1 LVDKTLSPD
10 KWWKVAKS
18 ICQFKNRTTTAS
30 LIKVNNN
37 IMTHPFDKLN
47 VLNEYFTSISTL
59 DNEPEHPD
67 LPPLSPCELSD
78 IVIIEQ
84 DVIDQ
89 FQILKRNK
97 PPGPDK
103 LAPKFIKAIFPSLVI
118 PISIIFN
125 KTIQL
130 GQVPS
135 DWKSANVTAIYKG
148 KGDSCDPSNY
158 RPISVTN
165 CFGKILE
172 KIIFKSLYNYVT
184 RNRIL
189 SDHQSG
195 FRTKDSTIN
204 KLLII
209 YNTIIKNLD
218 LGKDVRFI
226 FCDIYKAFDRVWHS
240 GLIFKLRKYGICG
253 NVLKW
258 IESFLYDRKQRVNID
273 GYFSRWKT
281 VNAGV
286 PQGYTLGLYF
296 YSYYSLTTLRM
307 RS

>member
-1 LVDKTLSPD
+1 
-10 KWWKVAKS
+10 
-18 ICQFKNRTTTAS
+18 
-30 LIKVNNN
+30 
-37 IMTHPFDKLN
+37 MTHPFDKSN
-47 VLNEYFTSISTL
+47 ALNEYFASISTL
-59 DNEPEHPD
+59 DNAPELPD

-78 IVIIEQ
+78 IVITEQ
-84 DVIDQ
+84 DVIDHFQ
-89 FQILKRNK
+89 FLIINK

-103 LAPKFIKAIFPSLVI
+103 LAPKFIKAIFTSLVT
-118 PISIIFN
+118 PISIIHVFN

-172 KIIFKSLYNYVT
+172 QLIFKNLYNYVT

-195 FRTKDSTIN
+195 FRTKDFTIN
-204 KLLII
+204 QLLII
-209 YNTIIKNLD
+209 YSIIIKNLD

-226 FCDIYKAFDRVWHS
+226 FRDISKALDRVCHS

-258 IESFLYDRKQRVNID
+258 IESFLYHRKQRVNID

-286 PQGYTLGLYF
+286 PQGSTLSPF
-296 YSYYSLTTLRM
+296 FIPIIH
-307 RS
+307 